1 MLAILAKLRQYWIMN
16 KLIQAYTLLA
26 FGVSSAFAQ
35 KTVSDP
41 IVILSGS
48 QNDIHALCTH
58 VQSDY
63 IAAGDWD
70 KKILIYKN
78 DSSLSLTHTLDKH
91 LAPITALGMSRDGK
105 VLVSGSQDKS
115 IIVWDSVFNFKGTL
129 DGHTAKIN
137 ALLIDPSKRFLISGS
152 EDRNIILWNL
162 QQGKL
167 LKKIDNGTAINAFA
181 QSSDI
186 KSLYVAGAEPTIK
199 QYTIGTWQVARTFAG
214 HTDVV
219 NAIAISPNSQYM
231 ISGSNDKTARIW
243 DLKTGKELRKL
254 AVECWKVQAV
264 AFTRDSKY
272 AATGCNDGTIKIWEV
287 ETGKLI
293 ANIQSTGENIKSMLF
308 SKFGNQLLSSS
319 TLRGRSDF
327 GVRVWPTFIPN
338 SASQTDGSVLG
349 EAKSK
354 TDTIPSKPNVKPG
367 TPAKK

>member
-1 MLAILAKLRQYWIMN
+1 MFVNLTKLGHYWIMN
-16 KLIQAYTLLA
+16 KLIHTCILLA
-26 FGVSSAFAQ
+26 CGATATFAQ
-35 KTVSDP
+35 KTVTEP
-41 IVILSGS
+41 IVILPGS
-48 QNDIHALCTH
+48 QNDIHTLCAH

-78 DSSLSLTHTLDKH
+78 DSSLTLTHTLDRH

-115 IIVWDSVFNFKGTL
+115 IIVWDSAFNFKGSL
-129 DGHTAKIN
+129 DGHNSKVN
-137 ALLIDPSKRFLISGS
+137 ALLIDPSKRFLISGG

-162 QQGKL
+162 EQGKQ
-167 LKKIDNGTAINAFA
+167 LKKIDNGAPIHMFA
-181 QSSDI
+181 QSNDI
-186 KSLYVAGAEPTIK
+186 KSLYVVGAEPVIK
-199 QYTIGTWQVARTFAG
+199 QYTIGTWQIARTFAG

-254 AVECWKVQAV
+254 PVDCWKVQTV
-264 AFTRDSKY
+264 AFTRDSRY

-287 ETGKLI
+287 ETGKLV
-293 ANIQSTGENIKSMLF
+293 ANIQSSGENIKAILF

-319 TLRGRSDF
+319 MLRGRSDF
-327 GVRVWPTFIPN
+327 GVRVWPTFIPSQ
-338 SASQTDGSVLG
+338 SASSDNAATGMPNV
-349 EAKSK
+349 KS
-354 TDTIPSKPNVKPG
+354 DSIPSKPKPNPNPPVK
-367 TPAKK
+367 K

>member
-1 MLAILAKLRQYWIMN
+1 MMN
-16 KLIQAYTLLA
+16 KRIQAFFIFSLSA
-26 FGVSSAFAQ
+26 FGAFAQ
-35 KTVSDP
+35 KNVTEP
-41 IVILSGS
+41 IVILPGS
-48 QNDIHALCTH
+48 QNDIHALITH

-70 KKILIYKN
+70 KKILIYKS
-78 DSSLSLTHTLDKH
+78 DSSLTLMHTLDRH

-105 VLVSGSQDKS
+105 VLASGSQDKS
-115 IIVWDSVFNFKGTL
+115 IILWDSAFNFKGTL
-129 DGHTAKIN
+129 DGHAAKIN

-152 EDRNIILWNL
+152 EDRNIILWNIE
-162 QQGKL
+162 QGKL
-167 LKKIDNGTAINAFA
+167 LKKIDNGVPVYAFA

-186 KSLYVAGAEPTIK
+186 RSLYIAGAEPAIK

-254 AVECWKVQAV
+254 AVDCWKVQAV
-264 AFTRDSKY
+264 AFTRDSRY
-272 AATGCNDGTIKIWEV
+272 AATGCNDGTIKVWEV
-287 ETGKLI
+287 ETGKLV
-293 ANIQSTGENIKSMLF
+293 ANIQSNGENIKAILF

-327 GVRVWPTFIPN
+327 GVRVWPTFIPSQNTQGDN
-338 SASQTDGSVLG
+338 SAVGISNV
-349 EAKSK
+349 KS
-354 TDTIPSKPNVKPG
+354 DSIPSKPKPNTNTPVK
-367 TPAKK
+367 K